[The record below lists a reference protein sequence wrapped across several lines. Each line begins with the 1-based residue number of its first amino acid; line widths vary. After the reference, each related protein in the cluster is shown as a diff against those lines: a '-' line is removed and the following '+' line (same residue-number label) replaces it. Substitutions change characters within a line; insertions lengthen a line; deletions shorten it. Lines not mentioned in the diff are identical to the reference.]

1 MRELI
6 CRLFG
11 HKDYEVC
18 GGVRCRRCGRGI
30 MTNCITKEALQ
41 VLRANM
47 GITSKRL
54 LAAQQYASAYRTQQI
69 TGMPKR
75 RSWFEKWTRR

>member
-1 MRELI
+1 
-6 CRLFG
+6 
-11 HKDYEVC
+11 
-18 GGVRCRRCGRGI
+18 